1 MDVEITFL
9 KVNFAAVPFKCD
21 DGVIVFQQN
30 GPLLE
35 TPCGIMWSV
44 NFGNT
49 PWEWLMVSF
58 KNPVGVLGLS
68 ILETPCGNGLL
79 AYS

>member
-35 TPCGIMWSV
+35 TPCGKMW
-44 NFGNT
+44 
-49 PWEWLMVSF
+49 
-58 KNPVGVLGLS
+58 
-68 ILETPCGNGLL
+68 
-79 AYS
+79 